1 MGGDSRLLLRGFL
14 CTEGANWPSTLVSPL
29 HADGSHRRK
38 AEVEDGFALRE
49 AEKDKRTCPELCQ
62 GNGKAR
68 LVVIACEGPPGD
80 KRLLVVQG
88 VVCDEEVVWER
99 AGSMVELAC
108 SATKAFVCF
117 LMGVTASP
125 NAGDQIPSVHEVLAD
140 ARHVV

>member
-1 MGGDSRLLLRGFL
+1 M
-14 CTEGANWPSTLVSPL
+14 
-29 HADGSHRRK
+29 
-38 AEVEDGFALRE
+38 EDGFALRE

-62 GNGKAR
+62 GNGKAT

-99 AGSMVELAC
+99 AGSMVQMVELAF

-140 ARHVV
+140 ARHEV